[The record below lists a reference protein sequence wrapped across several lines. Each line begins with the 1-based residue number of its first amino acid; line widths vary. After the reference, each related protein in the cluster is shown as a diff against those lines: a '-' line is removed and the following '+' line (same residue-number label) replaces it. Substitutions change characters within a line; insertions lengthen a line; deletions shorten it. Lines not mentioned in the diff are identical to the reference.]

1 MIPTSCL
8 GWWCLLWFMY
18 HLQGLTPKRP
28 DDSGEA
34 NRFYETK
41 RGGWATPVTGV
52 EFESTSKWRAPGW
65 GRGLYYTH
73 VGIINQRIPPQKN
86 KQDSMER
93 PVFFRGCCREAGE
106 RYIFFIPQ
114 MVSVRMSIFFS
125 GFSNLMSVCCNSR
138 QVASMGV
145 SFQST
150 TSAVMAVI
158 WIYLDICCIAVLFE
172 KDASRWKKIYQQ

>member
-1 MIPTSCL
+1 MIYFINCPEIMIPTSCL

-73 VGIINQRIPPQKN
+73 VGIINQRIPPKKTSRIQWN
-86 KQDSMER
+86 GRFFFVAAAGKQGSAIFFLSHKWFQWGW
-93 PVFFRGCCREAGE
+93 VFFFQDFRTWW
-106 RYIFFIPQ
+106 
-114 MVSVRMSIFFS
+114 VSVAILGRWHQWVYL
-125 GFSNLMSVCCNSR
+125 SNQLPRRSWLWF
-138 QVASMGV
+138 GY
-145 SFQST
+145 
-150 TSAVMAVI
+150 I
-158 WIYLDICCIAVLFE
+158 
-172 KDASRWKKIYQQ
+172 

>member
-1 MIPTSCL
+1 MSPM
-8 GWWCLLWFMY
+8 FHDY
-18 HLQGLTPKRP
+18 HVEPKRP

-34 NRFYETK
+34 ETNFTK
-41 RGGWATPVTGV
+41 QSGGRWATPVTGV

-65 GRGLYYTH
+65 GTGLYYTH
-73 VGIINQRIPPQKN
+73 VGIINQRIPPQK
-86 KQDSMER
+86 KQAGFNGTAG
-93 PVFFRGCCREAGE
+93 FFSWLLLGSRGAL
-106 RYIFFIPQ
+106 YFFCPTNGF
-114 MVSVRMSIFFS
+114 SEDEYFFS